1 MKLQFLFIFI
11 AFCVM
16 LFAQIATAKPVEAEV
31 AQSNLDECE
40 VEAEVAQPK
49 LYQRGE
55 GGNGME
61 PIPEDVLNEAL
72 NA

>member
-1 MKLQFLFIFI
+1 MNLQFLFIFI

-16 LFAQIATAKPVEAEV
+16 LFAQIVTAKP
-31 AQSNLDECE
+31 

>member
-1 MKLQFLFIFI
+1 
-11 AFCVM
+11 
-16 LFAQIATAKPVEAEV
+16 KP
-31 AQSNLDECE
+31 